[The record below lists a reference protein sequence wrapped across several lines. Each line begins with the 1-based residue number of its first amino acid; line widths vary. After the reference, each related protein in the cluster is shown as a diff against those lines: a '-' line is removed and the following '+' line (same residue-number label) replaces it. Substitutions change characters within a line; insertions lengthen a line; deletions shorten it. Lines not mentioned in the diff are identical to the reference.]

1 MIHANNTPPNLSAFN
16 ALLMQILRSSQNAE
30 SASAAAAQS
39 SQKAA
44 NNTRFKISWL
54 QAAVIS
60 VVLVVFVFPI
70 CRKLEV
76 PYVAPVLDSF
86 IEWSQNT
93 GRETGILL
101 AKTVVYRQSEQTR
114 LNGIHP
120 DLLQVFHLANE
131 YAHQDGI
138 HIHIREGMRTVKRQA
153 VLFRSGFS
161 STMNSRHLDGHALD
175 LGYQYEGPQSN
186 SRDWYYARI
195 INKYMQKSA
204 KELGIRIEW
213 GGYWKSFPDGFHW
226 QLPWE
231 THNKGKSSAPH
242 KKKIIVQPKRQS
254 GLSAANSERLL
265 KAIIQRE
272 SSNDHSKENPLS
284 GMLGLCQFSAA
295 TLVEIGLIHRS
306 QYDAKKQ
313 QLMKPGKNGKYAR
326 LDYAAHK
333 AFLADTDNWILKG
346 GKQAFMS
353 SRSVQ
358 LKACNELL
366 KLHTHYGK
374 SAGAID
380 GNSSQRRIAGYLFA
394 AQFGHVR
401 ANDYYL
407 RGEDSRD
414 GSKVLTSHYAELGE
428 SVIKD

>member
-1 MIHANNTPPNLSAFN
+1 MNVHTTNTDFLLS
-16 ALLMQILRSSQNAE
+16 QILRTAKNAE
-30 SASAAAAQS
+30 AISAAAAAS
-39 SQKAA
+39 SQQAAA
-44 NNTRFKISWL
+44 NTRSRISWL
-54 QAAVIS
+54 QAGVIAI
-60 VVLVVFVFPI
+60 VLVVFVFPL
-70 CRKLEV
+70 CRKLDV
-76 PYVAPVLDSF
+76 PYVASTLDSF

-101 AKTVVYRQSEQTR
+101 AKTVVYRQSEQTI

-120 DLLQVFHLANE
+120 DLLSVYHLANE
-131 YAHQDGI
+131 YAHQDGY
-138 HIHIREGMRTVKRQA
+138 HIHIREGMRTPKRQA
-153 VLFRSGFS
+153 QLFRSGFS

-195 INKYMQKSA
+195 INKHMQRAA
-204 KELGIRIEW
+204 KDLGIRIEW

-226 QLPWE
+226 QLPWN
-231 THNKGKSSAPH
+231 TYSGKHKASH
-242 KKKIIVQPKRQS
+242 KKQIQVPPRQAT
-254 GLSAANSERLL
+254 LSQQNSERLL
-265 KAIIQRE
+265 NAIIQRE
-272 SSNDHSKENPLS
+272 SSNDHTKENPLS

-295 TLVEIGLIHRS
+295 TLVEIGLIHRDKYTT
-306 QYDAKKQ
+306 QEKD
-313 QLMKPGKNGKYAR
+313 LINPGKAGEPGR
-326 LDYAAHK
+326 LDYQKHK
-333 AFLADTDNWILKG
+333 AFLTDDANWILKG
-346 GKQAFMS
+346 GKPAFMS
-353 SRSVQ
+353 SRNTQ

-407 RGEDSRD
+407 RGEDSKD
-414 GSKVLTSHYAELGE
+414 GSNVLTSTYAELGE
-428 SVIKD
+428 ATVKD